1 MMTSSSNEITQLLI
15 AWSNGDEGALAQL
28 IPLVEAELYR
38 LASLYLSGERPGH
51 TLQPTALINE
61 AYLRLINWKSV
72 RWKNRAQFI
81 GIAAQLMKHVLVDH
95 AIHRRRRKRGGE
107 EVRVSLTEADKMAQ
121 ERSVDIV
128 ALNDALDRLAEIDP
142 RKRQIIELR
151 FFGGLSVE
159 ETAEVLKIAPRT
171 VERDWK
177 LAKAWLYR
185 ELSKEEKDES

>member
-1 MMTSSSNEITQLLI
+1 MITSSSNEITQLLI
-15 AWSNGDEGALAQL
+15 AWGDGDEGALAQL
-28 IPLVEAELYR
+28 IPLVEAELHR
-38 LASLYLSGERPGH
+38 LASLYLSRERPGH

-61 AYLRLINWKSV
+61 AYLRLINWKSAQ
-72 RWKNRAQFI
+72 WKNRAQFI

-95 AIHRRRRKRGGE
+95 AIHRRRRKRRGE
-107 EVRVSLTEADKMAQ
+107 EVRVSLTEADKMAH
-121 ERSVDIV
+121 ERGVDIV
-128 ALNDALDRLAEIDP
+128 ALNDALDGLAEIDP

-171 VERDWK
+171 VEREWK

-185 ELSKEEKDES
+185 ELSKKENDES

>member
-1 MMTSSSNEITQLLI
+1 MTSSSNEITQLLI
-15 AWSNGDEGALAQL
+15 AWSDGDEGALAQL
-28 IPLVEAELYR
+28 IPLVEAELHR
-38 LASLYLSGERPGH
+38 LASLYLSRERPGH

-61 AYLRLINWKSV
+61 VYLRLINWKSA

-95 AIHRRRRKRGGE
+95 AIHRRRRKRRGE
-107 EVRVSLTEADKMAQ
+107 EVRVSLTEADKMAH
-121 ERSVDIV
+121 ERSVDNV
-128 ALNDALDRLAEIDP
+128 ALNDALDGLGEIDP

-171 VERDWK
+171 VEREWK

>member
-15 AWSNGDEGALAQL
+15 AWSDGDEGALAQL
-28 IPLVEAELYR
+28 IPLVEAELHR
-38 LASLYLSGERPGH
+38 LASLYLSRERPGH

-61 AYLRLINWKSV
+61 VYLRLINWKSV
-72 RWKNRAQFI
+72 RWKNHAQFI
-81 GIAAQLMKHVLVDH
+81 GIAAQLMKHVLVNH
-95 AIHRRRRKRGGE
+95 AIHRRRRKRRGE
-107 EVRVSLTEADKMAQ
+107 EVRVSLTEADKMAH

-128 ALNDALDRLAEIDP
+128 ALNDALDGLAEIDP

-151 FFGGLSVE
+151 FFSGLSVE

-171 VERDWK
+171 VEREWK

>member
-1 MMTSSSNEITQLLI
+1 MTSSSNEITQLLI
-15 AWSNGDEGALAQL
+15 AWSDGDEGALAQL
-28 IPLVEAELYR
+28 IPLVEAELHR
-38 LASLYLSGERPGH
+38 LASLYLSRERPGH

-61 AYLRLINWKSV
+61 AYLRLINWKSA

-95 AIHRRRRKRGGE
+95 AIHRRRRKRRGE
-107 EVRVSLTEADKMAQ
+107 EVRVSLTEADKMAH

-128 ALNDALDRLAEIDP
+128 ALNDALDGLGEIDP

>member
-1 MMTSSSNEITQLLI
+1 MTSSSNEITQLLI
-15 AWSNGDEGALAQL
+15 AWSDGDEGALAQL
-28 IPLVEAELYR
+28 IPLVEAELHR
-38 LASLYLSGERPGH
+38 LASLYLSRERPGH

-61 AYLRLINWKSV
+61 VYLRLINWKSA

-95 AIHRRRRKRGGE
+95 AIHRRRRKRRGE
-107 EVRVSLTEADKMAQ
+107 EVRVSLTEADKMAH

-128 ALNDALDRLAEIDP
+128 ALNDALDGLGEIDP

-171 VERDWK
+171 VEREWK

>member
-1 MMTSSSNEITQLLI
+1 
-15 AWSNGDEGALAQL
+15 
-28 IPLVEAELYR
+28 
-38 LASLYLSGERPGH
+38 
-51 TLQPTALINE
+51 
-61 AYLRLINWKSV
+61 
-72 RWKNRAQFI
+72 
-81 GIAAQLMKHVLVDH
+81 MKHVLVDH
-95 AIHRRRRKRGGE
+95 AIHRRRRKRRGE
-107 EVRVSLTEADKMAQ
+107 EVRVSLTEADKMAH

-128 ALNDALDRLAEIDP
+128 ALNDALDGLGEIDP

-171 VERDWK
+171 VEREWK

>member
-1 MMTSSSNEITQLLI
+1 MTSSSNEITQLLI
-15 AWSNGDEGALAQL
+15 AWSDGDEGALAQL
-28 IPLVEAELYR
+28 IPLVEAELRR
-38 LASLYLSGERPGH
+38 LASLYLSRERPGH

-61 AYLRLINWKSV
+61 VYLRLINWKSA

-81 GIAAQLMKHVLVDH
+81 GIAAQLIKHVLVDH
-95 AIHRRRRKRGGE
+95 AIHRRRRKRRGE
-107 EVRVSLTEADKMAQ
+107 EVRVSLTEADKMAH

-128 ALNDALDRLAEIDP
+128 ALNDALDGLGEIDP

-171 VERDWK
+171 VEREWK